1 MRCRTQ
7 DNKQKSKK
15 NFQFKNGNSKNYP
28 PKNNNNNVD
37 APRKQSLQA
46 SSQLTQEANTNE
58 PESAV
63 ISHANFKLGRHQVLS
78 AVAIGN
84 QTTERVSVLFDSES
98 ALSLCKESL
107 AQNLGL
113 KPIGS
118 DSLQI
123 EWICSTVPE
132 KSEYNR

>member
-1 MRCRTQ
+1 MLCRTQ

-123 EWICSTVPE
+123 E
-132 KSEYNR
+132 